1 MSKDEIFEDIFGDDR
16 SEDEIFED
24 IIKMMNRPEI
34 NRQSFAVTLSN
45 LDIIDKWDKLWDEY
59 IEVKCD
65 DGTTAPVLKKPSKS
79 FEIYAKDYSIRFNAA
94 LNALNNL
101 QANLSVDVGTRIEIL
116 YKNLNNIN
124 ATLRMMYQNSY
135 ITFAARPC
143 QKEFQE
149 AKLKADKI
157 INAAGIY
164 MITVQMMIENLIWKD
179 PETIKSGLDDI
190 YKKIIEILD
199 KLITLSTV

>member
-1 MSKDEIFEDIFGDDR
+1 MVER

-24 IIKMMNRPEI
+24 IIKLMNKPEI
-34 NRQSFAVTLSN
+34 NKQSLVVTLSG
-45 LDIIDKWDKLWDEY
+45 LGIIDKWDKLWDEY

-65 DGTTAPVLKKPSKS
+65 DGTTARVLKKPSKS
-79 FEIYAKDYSIRFNAA
+79 FQIYAKEYNIRLKGA
-94 LNALNNL
+94 LNALDKL
-101 QANLSVDVGTRIEIL
+101 KANVSVDIGTRVEIL

-124 ATLRMMYQNSY
+124 ATLRTMYQNSY

-164 MITVQMMIENLIWKD
+164 MITVQMMIENLIGKD